1 MRADRRLLPVQVQ
14 PREGEAL
21 DSWLEATALAMG
33 GTLGTVA
40 AAGNLPTAT
49 VPSWL
54 RWLSS
59 DQLQSLTTATGVS
72 REALEAMTLSRYD
85 GLALRLDSKTRH
97 LDPSFPF
104 GALSWSRF
112 CPACLRETQGRWQLS
127 WFLAWSFACLK
138 HNCLLVDYCPEC
150 RIHQRSTQQYR
161 QVPSPAACRC
171 GRPLDLAPTVK
182 LLADDHS
189 FLWSQRAIND
199 VIGKGHIGFGVFG
212 LCPRPHNEVLLAVRS
227 LANRALTFAA
237 EQGLSI
243 EKVFDEST
251 GRGSVEFIPAEARR
265 TLNNRPPQHAVE
277 MAVGV
282 TIAMRVLTQPSITEA
297 GECARSFLEG
307 QNAITGPAELR
318 SCPKDSDVAVAVVLK
333 ARTADLSLDH
343 QLRYRA
349 TSPAPCLPN
358 PDPHRVRVIAAML
371 PTALWTEWAA
381 RLQPDGDPTV
391 ETREILSF
399 AALIVG
405 SAITPDVAVRLLGG
419 SGDASAVRRKLR
431 KISDPARKQVIC
443 RALCQ
448 LNEYL
453 EESGSF
459 IDYERRRRLDYTAL
473 LPVGA
478 WQREVEERAEIFPV
492 GRSATAARCYLIER
506 MSGSPVLALA
516 SHPELDNRSLQTFVA
531 AFKVNLTEPMVTTL
545 DNLAE
550 EFLRQQGI
558 DEPAYWHPP
567 IGVIGT
573 G

>member
-1 MRADRRLLPVQVQ
+1 MEVNRRLLPVQVQ
-14 PREGEAL
+14 PLEGEAL

-33 GTLGTVA
+33 ATLGSVA
-40 AAGNLPTAT
+40 AAANLPTAA
-49 VPSWL
+49 VPPWQ

-59 DQLQSLTTATGVS
+59 DQLQSLTTATGIS
-72 REALEAMTLSRYD
+72 GEALEAMTLSRYD
-85 GLALRLDSKTRH
+85 GLALRLDPKTRR
-97 LDPSFPF
+97 LDPNFPF
-104 GALSWSRF
+104 GALSWSRY
-112 CPACLRETQGRWQLS
+112 CPACLRETRGRWQLS

-150 RIHQRSTQQYR
+150 RVHQRSTQQYR
-161 QVPSPAACRC
+161 RVPSPAACRC
-171 GRPLDLAPTVK
+171 GRPLDLAPTVQ

-199 VIGKGHIGFGVFG
+199 MIGKGHIGFGVFG
-212 LCPRPHNEVLLAVRS
+212 PYPRPHNEVLVAVRS

-265 TLNNRPPQHAVE
+265 TLSNRPPQHALE

-297 GECARSFLEG
+297 GKYARSFLEG

-333 ARTADLSLDH
+333 ARTADLSLDD
-343 QLRYRA
+343 QLRYRV
-349 TSPAPCLPN
+349 TSTAPSLPN
-358 PDPHRVRVIAAML
+358 PDPRRVRVMAAML

-381 RLQPDGDPTV
+381 RLQPDGDHTV
-391 ETREILSF
+391 ETREMLSF

-405 SAITPDVAVRLLGG
+405 SAVTPDAAVRLLGG
-419 SGDASAVRRKLR
+419 SGHASAVRRKLR
-431 KISDPARKQVIC
+431 KISDAVRKQLIC
-443 RALCQ
+443 SALCQ

-453 EESGSF
+453 QESGSF

-473 LPVGA
+473 LPVEA
-478 WQREVEERAEIFPV
+478 WHRESEEHGGVFPP
-492 GRSATAARCYLIER
+492 GLSATAARCYLIER
-506 MSGSPVLALA
+506 MSGSPVRALA
-516 SHPELDNRSLQTFVA
+516 SHLELHNRSLQTFVA
-531 AFKVNLTEPMVTTL
+531 AFKLNLTEPMVTTL
-545 DNLAE
+545 DHMAE
-550 EFLRQQGI
+550 GFLRQQGI

>member
-1 MRADRRLLPVQVQ
+1 MTADRRLLPVQVQ
-14 PREGEAL
+14 PLEGEAL

-40 AAGNLPTAT
+40 VAGSLPTAV
-49 VPSWL
+49 VPPWR

-59 DQLQSLTTATGVS
+59 DQLQSLTAATGVS
-72 REALEAMTLSRYD
+72 GEALEAMTLSRYD
-85 GLALRLDSKTRH
+85 GLALRLDSKTRS
-97 LDPSFPF
+97 LDPNFPF
-104 GALSWSRF
+104 GALSWSRY
-112 CPACLRETQGRWQLS
+112 CPACLRETRGRWQLS

-150 RIHQRSTQQYR
+150 RVHQRSTQQYR
-161 QVPSPAACRC
+161 RVPSPAACRC

-212 LCPRPHNEVLLAVRS
+212 LYPRPHNEVLVAVRS
-227 LANRALTFAA
+227 LTNRALTFAA

-243 EKVFDEST
+243 EEVFDEST
-251 GRGSVEFIPAEARR
+251 GRGSVDFIPAEARR

-282 TIAMRVLTQPSITEA
+282 TIAMRVLTQPSIAEA
-297 GECARSFLEG
+297 GEYARSFLEG

-349 TSPAPCLPN
+349 TSTAPCLPN
-358 PDPHRVRVIAAML
+358 PDPHRVRVMAAML

-381 RLQPDGDPTV
+381 RLQPDCDHTA
-391 ETREILSF
+391 ETREVLSF

-405 SAITPDVAVRLLGG
+405 SAVTPDAAVRLLGG

-431 KISDPARKQVIC
+431 KISDAVRKQVIC

-453 EESGSF
+453 EQSGSF

-473 LPVGA
+473 LPVEA
-478 WQREVEERAEIFPV
+478 WHRESEEHGGVFPPGLSV
-492 GRSATAARCYLIER
+492 TAARCYLIER

-516 SHPELDNRSLQTFVA
+516 SHPELDNRSLQMFVA
-531 AFKVNLTEPMVTTL
+531 AFKVNLTGPMVTTL
-545 DNLAE
+545 DKLAE
-550 EFLRQQGI
+550 GFLRQQGI

-567 IGVIGT
+567 IGVSGT

>member
-1 MRADRRLLPVQVQ
+1 MGVNRRLLPVQVQ
-14 PREGEAL
+14 PLEGEAL

-33 GTLGTVA
+33 GTLGSVA
-40 AAGNLPTAT
+40 AAADLPAAA
-49 VPSWL
+49 VPSWR

-59 DQLQSLTTATGVS
+59 AQLQSLTAATGVS
-72 REALEAMTLSRYD
+72 GKSLKAMTLSRYD
-85 GLALRLDSKTRH
+85 GLALQLDSRTRRLD
-97 LDPSFPF
+97 PNFPF

-112 CPACLRETQGRWQLS
+112 CPACLRETRGRWQLS

-138 HNCLLVDYCPEC
+138 HNCLLVDYCPQC
-150 RIHQRSTQQYR
+150 RVHQRSTQQYR
-161 QVPSPAACRC
+161 RVPSPTACRC
-171 GRPLDLAPTVK
+171 GRPLEMAPTVQ
-182 LLADDHS
+182 LLGDDHS

-199 VIGKGHIGFGVFG
+199 VIVKGHIGFGVFAIH
-212 LCPRPHNEVLLAVRS
+212 PRPHNEVLVAVRS

-243 EKVFDEST
+243 GNVFDEST
-251 GRGSVEFIPAEARR
+251 ERGSVEFIPAEARR

-282 TIAMRVLTQPSITEA
+282 TIAMRILTQPSITEA
-297 GECARSFLEG
+297 GEHARSFLEG
-307 QNAITGPAELR
+307 QDAMTGPAELR
-318 SCPKDSDVAVAVVLK
+318 SCPKDSDVAVSVVLK

-343 QLRYRA
+343 QLRYRV
-349 TSPAPCLPN
+349 TSTAPCLPN
-358 PDPHRVRVIAAML
+358 PDPHRVRGIAAML
-371 PTALWTEWAA
+371 PTALWPEWAA
-381 RLQPDGDPTV
+381 RLQPHGDPTV
-391 ETREILSF
+391 ETREVLSF

-405 SAITPDVAVRLLGG
+405 SAVTPDEAVRLLGG
-419 SGDASAVRRKLR
+419 SGDSNAVRRKLR
-431 KISDPARKQVIC
+431 KIDDAARKQMIC

-453 EESGSF
+453 EESGSL
-459 IDYERRRRLDYTAL
+459 IDYERRRRLDYKEL

-478 WQREVEERAEIFPV
+478 WQREVEERAEIFQL

-506 MSGSPVLALA
+506 MSGSPFLALA

-545 DNLAE
+545 DHMAE
-550 EFLRQQGI
+550 GFLRQQGI

>member
-1 MRADRRLLPVQVQ
+1 MGVNRRLLPVQVQ
-14 PREGEAL
+14 PLEGEAL

-33 GTLGTVA
+33 GTLGSVA
-40 AAGNLPTAT
+40 AAANLPTAAG
-49 VPSWL
+49 PPW
-54 RWLSS
+54 RRCLSS
-59 DQLQSLTTATGVS
+59 DQLHSLMAETGVS
-72 REALEAMTLSRYD
+72 GETLEAMTLSRYD
-85 GLALRLDSKTRH
+85 GRALRLHSRTRR
-97 LDPSFPF
+97 LDPDFPF

-112 CPACLRETQGRWQLS
+112 CPACLRETRGRWQLI
-127 WFLAWSFACLK
+127 WFLTWSFACLK
-138 HNCLLVDYCPEC
+138 HNCLLVDHCPEC
-150 RIHQRSTQQYR
+150 RVHQRSTLQYR
-161 QVPSPAACRC
+161 RVPTPTVCKC
-171 GRPLDLAPTVK
+171 GCPLDLAPTVQ
-182 LLADDHS
+182 LLVDDHS
-189 FLWSQRAIND
+189 FLWSQRLINN

-212 LCPRPHNEVLLAVRS
+212 THPRPHNEVLVAVRS

-237 EQGLSI
+237 EQGLSVG
-243 EKVFDEST
+243 KVFDEST
-251 GRGSVEFIPAEARR
+251 GRGSVDLIPAESRK
-265 TLNNRPPQHAVE
+265 TLNNRAPQHAME

-297 GECARSFLEG
+297 GEHARSFLEG

-333 ARTADLSLDH
+333 ARTADLSLDQ
-343 QLRYRA
+343 QLRYRV

-358 PDPHRVRVIAAML
+358 ADPNRVRVMAAML

-391 ETREILSF
+391 ETRETLSF

-405 SAITPDVAVRLLGG
+405 RAVTPDAAVRLLGG

-431 KISDPARKQVIC
+431 KISDAVRKQVIC

-448 LNEYL
+448 LNDYL

-473 LPVGA
+473 LPVEA
-478 WQREVEERAEIFPV
+478 WHRESEEHGGVFPP
-492 GRSATAARCYLIER
+492 GLSATAARCYLIER

-516 SHPELDNRSLQTFVA
+516 SHPELGNRSLQTFVA
-531 AFKVNLTEPMVTTL
+531 AFKVNLTESMVTTL
-545 DNLAE
+545 DSLAE
-550 EFLRQQGI
+550 GFLRQQGI

-567 IGVIGT
+567 IGVICT